1 MKWFVTGASGM
12 LGHRLVERLT
22 AAGHEVVSA
31 PRQQLDITVAP
42 AVDQAL
48 AAAGADVVVNA
59 AAFTAVD
66 AAEAD
71 EHGAIAVNGTGAGNV
86 AQAAAK
92 HGAAVLQI
100 STDYVFDGRASIP
113 YDEAAP
119 TAPVSAYGRSKAAGE
134 AAVLESGARAAV
146 VRTAWLYGP
155 GGGNF
160 VATMLRLERE
170 REVVQVVDDQ
180 VGQPTSTDVLIDALL
195 ALAPGVVDGSMVG
208 CYHVTCRGQTSW
220 HGLASEVFR
229 LAGADAARV
238 QPTTSA
244 AFVRPAPRPAYS
256 VLSHRRWIEAG
267 LPDHAMWTDA
277 LRAMFPLLS
286 SS

>member
-12 LGHRLVERLT
+12 LGHRLVERLS
-22 AAGHEVVSA
+22 AAGHEVISA
-31 PRQQLDITVAP
+31 PRQLDITVAP

-66 AAEAD
+66 AAEVEEERAL
-71 EHGAIAVNGTGAGNV
+71 AVNGTGAGNI
-86 AQAAAK
+86 AAAAAR
-92 HGAAVLQI
+92 HGVAVLQI

-113 YDEAAP
+113 YDEDAP

-134 AAVLESGARAAV
+134 AAVLNSGARAAV

-170 REVVQVVDDQ
+170 RDVVQVVDDQ

-208 CYHVTCRGQTSW
+208 CYHATCRGQTSW

-229 LAGADAARV
+229 LAGADTARV
-238 QPTTSA
+238 QPTTSGT
-244 AFVRPAPRPAYS
+244 FVRPAPRPAFS

-267 LPDHAMWTDA
+267 LPDLATWTDA
-277 LRAMFPLLS
+277 LSAMYPQLAGA
-286 SS
+286 